1 MFWSVFEPCA
11 LIKPFF
17 ECILNNFST
26 QFLRDSMIENHF
38 GKTFKYI
45 LEQIEKRKGL
55 VFLVI
60 DPPDQTPEEAG
71 IIAKLAEEAGVSAF
85 AVGGSIGAQGSM
97 LDKTI
102 KQIKANSSL
111 PVILFP
117 GNIATLSPKADAAY
131 FMSMLNSRDPYFISG
146 AQTASSIPVKKMNLE
161 PIPTSYLVFEPGKA
175 VGWVG
180 QANLI
185 PRDVPYIGVAA
196 ALAGQFMGSHLI
208 ILESGSGAP
217 SCVPVENVKA
227 IASVVDVPLIVAG
240 GVKTPQMAFDAI
252 SAGASIVHV
261 GTAVDDVHKNK
272 AKALKLM
279 KEFVLAAEKGG
290 QNRK

>member
-1 MFWSVFEPCA
+1 MFE
-11 LIKPFF
+11 K
-17 ECILNNFST
+17 
-26 QFLRDSMIENHF
+26 HF
-38 GKTFKYI
+38 GKTYKHI
-45 LEQIEKRKGL
+45 LKEIEEKKGL

-60 DPPDQTPEEAG
+60 DPPDQSPEEAG
-71 IIAKLAEEAGVSAF
+71 IIAGLAEKAGISAF
-85 AVGGSIGAQGSM
+85 AVGGSIGAQGST

-102 KQIKANSSL
+102 KEIKSNSSI

-146 AQTASSIPVKKMNLE
+146 AQTTASIPIKKMNLE
-161 PIPTSYLVFEPGKA
+161 TISTTYLVFEPGRA

-185 PRDVPYIGVAA
+185 PRDVPYVGAAA
-196 ALAGQFMGSHLI
+196 ALAGQYMGSHLV

-217 SCVPVENVKA
+217 SCVPPENVKA
-227 IASVVDVPLIVAG
+227 IAETINIPIIVAG
-240 GVKTPQMAFDAI
+240 GVKTPKMAFDVI

-261 GTAVDDVHKNK
+261 GTAVDNVYENK
-272 AKALKLM
+272 AKAAKLM
-279 KEFVLAAEKGG
+279 KEFVDEARKGG
-290 QNRK
+290 KNR

>member
-1 MFWSVFEPCA
+1 MFDE
-11 LIKPFF
+11 
-17 ECILNNFST
+17 
-26 QFLRDSMIENHF
+26 HF
-38 GKTFKYI
+38 GKTYKHI
-45 LEQIEKRKGL
+45 LKQIEERKGL

-60 DPPDQTPEEAG
+60 DPPDQTPEESG
-71 IIAKLAEEAGVSAF
+71 ILAKLAEQAGVAAF
-85 AVGGSIGAQGSM
+85 AVGGSVGAQGST

-102 KQIKANSSL
+102 KEIKANSSL

-146 AQTASSIPVKKMNLE
+146 AQIASSLPIKKMKLE
-161 PIPTSYLVFEPGKA
+161 TIPTSYLVFEPGRA

-180 QANLI
+180 HANLI

-196 ALAGQFMGSHLI
+196 ALAGQYMGSHLV

-217 SCVPVENVKA
+217 NCVPPKNVQA
-227 IASVVDVPLIVAG
+227 IASAIDIPIIVAG
-240 GVKTPQMAFDAI
+240 GVKNPKMTFDSI
-252 SAGASIVHV
+252 NAGASIVHV
-261 GTAVDDVHKNK
+261 GTAVDDLQKSK

-279 KEFVLAAEKGG
+279 QDLVSAAEKGG
-290 QNRK
+290 KNRN

>member
-1 MFWSVFEPCA
+1 MFE
-11 LIKPFF
+11 
-17 ECILNNFST
+17 E
-26 QFLRDSMIENHF
+26 HF
-38 GKTFKYI
+38 GKTFKRVLKEI
-45 LEQIEKRKGL
+45 DEKKGL

-60 DPPDQTPEEAG
+60 DPPDQSPEEAG
-71 IIAKLAEEAGVSAF
+71 IIAELAEKAGVSAF
-85 AVGGSIGAQGSM
+85 AVGGSVGAQGST

-102 KQIKANSSL
+102 KEIKSNSSL

-146 AQTASSIPVKKMNLE
+146 AQTASSLPIKKMKLE
-161 PIPTSYLVFEPGKA
+161 TIPTSYLVFEPGKA
-175 VGWVG
+175 VGWIG

-196 ALAGQFMGSHLI
+196 ALAGQFMGSHLV

-217 SCVPVENVKA
+217 SCVPPENVKA
-227 IASVVDVPLIVAG
+227 IASVIDIPIVVAG
-240 GVKTPQMAFDAI
+240 GVKTPKLAFDAI

-261 GTAVDDVHKNK
+261 GTAIDNVHKNK
-272 AKALKLM
+272 SKALELM
-279 KEFVLAAEKGG
+279 KEFVASAEKGG
-290 QNRK
+290 KNRN

>member
-1 MFWSVFEPCA
+1 MFEPV
-11 LIKPFF
+11 
-17 ECILNNFST
+17 
-26 QFLRDSMIENHF
+26 F
-38 GKTFKYI
+38 GKTYKYI
-45 LEQIEKRKGL
+45 LKQIKERKGL

-60 DPPDQTPEEAG
+60 DPPDQSPEEAG
-71 IIAKLAEEAGVSAF
+71 IIAGLAEKAGISAF

-102 KQIKANSSL
+102 KAIKANSCL

-146 AQTASSIPVKKMNLE
+146 AQIASSIPVKKMNLE
-161 PIPTSYLVFEPGKA
+161 TIPTSYLVFEPGRA
-175 VGWVG
+175 VGWIG

-185 PRDVPYIGVAA
+185 PREVPYVGAAA
-196 ALAGQFMGSHLI
+196 ALAGQFMGAHLI
-208 ILESGSGAP
+208 ILESGSGAE
-217 SCVPVENVKA
+217 SCVPPENIKV
-227 IASVVDVPLIVAG
+227 ISSMIDVPLIVAG
-240 GVKTPQMAFDAI
+240 GVKTPEMAEQVI

-261 GTAVDDVHKNK
+261 GTAVDNVQKNK
-272 AKALKLM
+272 SKALKLM

-290 QNRK
+290 KKH

>member
-1 MFWSVFEPCA
+1 VFE
-11 LIKPFF
+11 
-17 ECILNNFST
+17 E
-26 QFLRDSMIENHF
+26 HF
-38 GKTFKYI
+38 GKTFNQI
-45 LEQIEKRKGL
+45 LKKIEEKKGL

-60 DPPDQTPEEAG
+60 DPPDQSPEEAG
-71 IIAKLAEEAGVSAF
+71 IIAKLAEEAGISAF
-85 AVGGSIGAQGSM
+85 AVGGSVGAQGST

-102 KQIKANSSL
+102 KEIKKNSFL

-146 AQTASSIPVKKMNLE
+146 AQTTSSLPIKKMKLE
-161 PIPTSYLVFEPGKA
+161 TIPTSYLVFEPGRA
-175 VGWVG
+175 VGWIG

-185 PRDVPYIGVAA
+185 PREVPYIGVAA

-217 SCVPVENVKA
+217 NCVPPENVKA
-227 IASVVDVPLIVAG
+227 ISQVVNVPIIVAG
-240 GVKTPQMAFDAI
+240 GVKTPKMAEDVIA
-252 SAGASIVHV
+252 AGASIVHV
-261 GTAVDDVHKNK
+261 GTAVDNVYKNK

-279 KEFVLAAEKGG
+279 KEFVVAAEKGG
-290 QNRK
+290 KNRN